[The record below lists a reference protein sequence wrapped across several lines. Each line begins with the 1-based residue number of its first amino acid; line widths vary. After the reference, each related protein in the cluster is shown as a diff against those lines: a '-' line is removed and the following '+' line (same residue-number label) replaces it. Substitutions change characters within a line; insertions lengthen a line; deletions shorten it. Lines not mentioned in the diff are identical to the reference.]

1 MRPTPRPLTH
11 ACVCAPPVARY
22 LNHRVA
28 RDEDVV
34 HEIAADFPLATLG
47 THWVKLDETQ
57 FPCATLGATA
67 DATSMRAPAPRG
79 GMRLSRSSIRPTSTA
94 KKKAAIVDNPRSKN
108 EKFVAH
114 AVRCIYVECDVAYLG
129 RPAIIHAPN
138 CV

>member
-1 MRPTPRPLTH
+1 M
-11 ACVCAPPVARY
+11 CAPPVARY

-28 RDEDVV
+28 RDEAVV
-34 HEIAADFPLATLG
+34 HAIAADFPLATLG

-67 DATSMRAPAPRG
+67 DETSMRAPAPRG